1 MKLSFKYTN
10 NLVNYLIKI
19 ERWFIF
25 IMDNKN
31 IIGNEIVFDY
41 YNEISIGELIYEID
55 NSKQILLYKIGDNNN
70 LEKNILIQIK
80 KEKN

>member
-1 MKLSFKYTN
+1 
-10 NLVNYLIKI
+10 
-19 ERWFIF
+19 
-25 IMDNKN
+25 MDNKN

-55 NSKQILLYKIGDNNN
+55 NSKNIQLYKIDDNDN

-80 KEKN
+80 KGKKIICFIY

>member
-1 MKLSFKYTN
+1 
-10 NLVNYLIKI
+10 
-19 ERWFIF
+19 
-25 IMDNKN
+25 MDNKN

-55 NSKQILLYKIGDNNN
+55 NSKNIQLYKIDNNDN

-80 KEKN
+80 KGKK

>member
-1 MKLSFKYTN
+1 
-10 NLVNYLIKI
+10 
-19 ERWFIF
+19 
-25 IMDNKN
+25 MDNKN

-70 LEKNILIQIK
+70 LEKNNLNQIK

>member
-1 MKLSFKYTN
+1 MKLTFKYTN

>member
-1 MKLSFKYTN
+1 
-10 NLVNYLIKI
+10 
-19 ERWFIF
+19 
-25 IMDNKN
+25 MDNKN

>member
-1 MKLSFKYTN
+1 
-10 NLVNYLIKI
+10 
-19 ERWFIF
+19 
-25 IMDNKN
+25 MDNKN

-80 KEKN
+80 KDKK

>member
-1 MKLSFKYTN
+1 
-10 NLVNYLIKI
+10 
-19 ERWFIF
+19 
-25 IMDNKN
+25 MDNKN

-55 NSKQILLYKIGDNNN
+55 NSKQSLLYKIGDNNN

>member
-1 MKLSFKYTN
+1 
-10 NLVNYLIKI
+10 
-19 ERWFIF
+19 
-25 IMDNKN
+25 MDNKN

-55 NSKQILLYKIGDNNN
+55 NAKQILLYKIGDNNN

>member
-1 MKLSFKYTN
+1 
-10 NLVNYLIKI
+10 
-19 ERWFIF
+19 
-25 IMDNKN
+25 MDNKN
-31 IIGNEIVFDY
+31 IIGNEIDFDY

>member
-1 MKLSFKYTN
+1 
-10 NLVNYLIKI
+10 
-19 ERWFIF
+19 
-25 IMDNKN
+25 MDNKN

-55 NSKQILLYKIGDNNN
+55 NSKQILLYKIGDNNH

>member
-1 MKLSFKYTN
+1 
-10 NLVNYLIKI
+10 
-19 ERWFIF
+19 
-25 IMDNKN
+25 MDNKN

-55 NSKQILLYKIGDNNN
+55 NSKQILLYKIGDNSSS
-70 LEKNILIQIK
+70 EKNILIQIK

>member
-1 MKLSFKYTN
+1 
-10 NLVNYLIKI
+10 
-19 ERWFIF
+19 
-25 IMDNKN
+25 MDNKN

-55 NSKQILLYKIGDNNN
+55 NSKNIQLYKIDDNDN

-80 KEKN
+80 KGKK